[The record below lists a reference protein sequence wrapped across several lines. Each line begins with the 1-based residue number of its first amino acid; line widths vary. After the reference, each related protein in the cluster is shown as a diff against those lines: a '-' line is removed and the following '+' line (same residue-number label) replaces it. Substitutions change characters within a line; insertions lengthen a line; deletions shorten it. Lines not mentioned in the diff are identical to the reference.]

1 MKNRLRK
8 TAAVLGMACT
18 MSLAVYGC
26 GEAKAPE
33 AEQVESAG
41 DSEAALNGESV
52 GNGEAALN
60 REGAGNVESAGNGE
74 ADGDSVEKSPG
85 LQELAGDIQEI
96 GEGTFIV
103 NEIYQETMGDGS
115 EVMVVGA
122 PGNEED
128 MNLITVLYDADTVF
142 TGKKIWNGGA
152 DYEDFEA
159 SADDMAT
166 GMTAEMEG
174 TYEGDVF
181 HASRIQLVEV
191 VL

>member
-1 MKNRLRK
+1 MKNRLK
-8 TAAVLGMACT
+8 KIMTVLGMVCT
-18 MSLAVYGC
+18 MSLTVYGC
-26 GEAKAPE
+26 GESEAPV
-33 AEQVESAG
+33 AGQAESAG
-41 DSEAALNGESV
+41 DSEAALNGES
-52 GNGEAALN
+52 
-60 REGAGNVESAGNGE
+60 AGNVEGTGSVESAGN
-74 ADGDSVEKSPG
+74 ADGDSAEKPAE

-96 GEGTFIV
+96 GQGTFIV

-115 EVMVVGA
+115 EIMVVGA

-142 TGKKIWNGGA
+142 TRKKIWNGGA